1 MRKNILSIMFG
12 ASVLLL
18 ASCGSSKEVS
28 APEAPKP
35 VGEIIVNV
43 YCSGPDYFSTD
54 NLIRGNSIGES
65 TDMTMSKKKARNNTL
80 QELSSKIQTTFKAVI
95 DNYQSSRETA
105 SGEEVNKRYEEL
117 SREVIDQTISGYKTI
132 CEKVTQTT
140 KGTYKTYLAF
150 EISVDNLAKPFFDK
164 ISEDEK
170 LRIDYDYE
178 KFKKTF
184 EEEMKK
190 MENK

>member
-1 MRKNILSIMFG
+1 MRKIQTILIG
-12 ASVLLL
+12 ATVMLL
-18 ASCGSSKEVS
+18 ASCGSSKQV
-28 APEAPKP
+28 AQTEAPKP
-35 VGEIIVNV
+35 VGETIINV

-65 TDMTMSKKKARNNTL
+65 TDMTMSKKKARSNTL
-80 QELSSKIQTTFKAVI
+80 QELSSKIQTTFKAVV

-150 EISVDNLAKPFFDK
+150 EISVESLTKPFFDR
-164 ISEDEK
+164 ISDDEK

-190 MENK
+190 MEK